1 MLAFAM
7 TFAVVAIAMPSASCA
22 AGGAECDQRYP
33 ATCGERIAATS
44 TRHRARRHTRHPRR
58 LARHAARRA
67 LAIRAPFVDANGNLA
82 GLVVS
87 RKTGARAHVAPR
99 YAEQFQAYVDNLER
113 DGATVRFM
121 GGIRRGRCWP
131 GGLHPCGKALDVCQL
146 SRARVDGRCHLPGRQ
161 QLAAIAA
168 RRGLFEGGQW
178 CRSDY
183 GHAQVGVSAAACG
196 SSRVNSARRHH
207 HPRRTPRR

>member
-1 MLAFAM
+1 MA
-7 TFAVVAIAMPSASCA
+7 SASHA
-22 AGGAECDQRYP
+22 TGGAECDQRYP
-33 ATCGERIAATS
+33 ATCDVWIAAS
-44 TRHRARRHTRHPRR
+44 ATRHHARHTRRV
-58 LARHAARRA
+58 ARHAARRA
-67 LAIRAPFVDANGNLA
+67 VAIRARVLDANGNVAA

-99 YAEQFQAYVDNLER
+99 YAGQFQAYVDDLER
-113 DGATVRFM
+113 DGASVRFM

-146 SRARVDGRCHLPGRQ
+146 SRGRVDARCHLPHRAEI
-161 QLAAIAA
+161 AAIAA
-168 RRGLFEGGQW
+168 RHGLFEGGQW

-196 SSRVNSARRHH
+196 SSRVYSARRHH
-207 HPRRTPRR
+207 HSRRTARP